1 MPPPHSA
8 AHATAG
14 GGGAHAGGGTVGA
27 WSFVGTPPLSCAEL
41 SGGSAD
47 GGGGGTPE
55 LEVVSTLRVLL
66 RADDRGVIAKLCADA
81 LAAACRVGGGGA
93 ADGEADATA
102 LALGVLHVVGA
113 SGEERARCGAVGRDA
128 GGLPLQLLEHGAAG
142 CLVCARHSAPPPSG
156 GAREVS
162 VESVAAADV
171 RLELPP
177 LGAWTHGAR
186 VGAALGELL
195 SAHLPR
201 CGVADGTATHAS
213 LALASLAMR
222 AAHALHASGTLV
234 VRPDGADGGADGGGS
249 VVRAVAAL
257 CARPLPRLPL
267 ASDGRLLSRE
277 HLEKQVAWLGS
288 ALRRDGAAQTT
299 VGSIAFDPLP
309 PPAAK
314 EADEDAA
321 DGAAPAVIA
330 PVVPLVAVSS
340 AKRGKEK
347 EHLFDGSLTSY
358 WQSDGSSPSEQRPH
372 WVELTAPL
380 VAGSAERAPLGGLR
394 IFCKVQ
400 GGTGGEH
407 SSYCPAVVRVKTGT
421 ATPTRAQLGGEARA
435 RRARQER
442 RLGDAAHA
450 SGGGHRAGLPPR
462 GAAEPRE
469 RHRAPARR
477 RGRLR
482 LPHHLPR
489 RRHAARRRRHRLH
502 RRRRRRRRRRARRR

>member
-1 MPPPHSA
+1 
-8 AHATAG
+8 
-14 GGGAHAGGGTVGA
+14 
-27 WSFVGTPPLSCAEL
+27 
-41 SGGSAD
+41 
-47 GGGGGTPE
+47 
-55 LEVVSTLRVLL
+55 
-66 RADDRGVIAKLCADA
+66 
-81 LAAACRVGGGGA
+81 
-93 ADGEADATA
+93 
-102 LALGVLHVVGA
+102 
-113 SGEERARCGAVGRDA
+113 
-128 GGLPLQLLEHGAAG
+128 
-142 CLVCARHSAPPPSG
+142 
-156 GAREVS
+156 
-162 VESVAAADV
+162 
-171 RLELPP
+171 
-177 LGAWTHGAR
+177 
-186 VGAALGELL
+186 
-195 SAHLPR
+195 
-201 CGVADGTATHAS
+201 
-213 LALASLAMR
+213 MR

-309 PPAAK
+309 LPAAK
-314 EADEDAA
+314 EADDDGA

-340 AKRGKEK
+340 TKRGKEK

-421 ATPTRAQLGGEARA
+421 ASADARNWEVKRERVELGKNDGWVTLLTPAEAGTAQAFRLEVLQNHASATERPLGGAGGCDCRI
-435 RRARQER
+435 
-442 RLGDAAHA
+442 RLAA
-450 SGGGHRAGLPPR
+450 GTPPD
-462 GAAEPRE
+462 AEPS
-469 RHRAPARR
+469 P
-477 RGRLR
+477 
-482 LPHHLPR
+482 PPS
-489 RRHAARRRRHRLH
+489 
-502 RRRRRRRRRRARRR
+502 RRRRRRRRTAAADAAAVDGLGRRRAGGGAARRRAEAAAAPAAASDSRRRRRTARWRRRRRCRTARRTTRRTSRATACRRARTPRRCRLRRPSLRSG